1 MLVRGNRRRFLKRP
15 VPLNPGRRERQGTKH
30 GPPVAAKSV
39 SEVCVAIIPGT
50 RILLMKV
57 NPFYDAWLFLS
68 GNTDE
73 HRASGVG
80 WLLVALFLALVAA
93 SIWIAIVNWRQ
104 DPAQRT
110 NGHLATWFM
119 RVMIGVMFYQG
130 SIWKLPFPV
139 AGGFAAALRPIA
151 QYAAFGFHRWIA
163 QNIFIPL
170 LPVLDPITYFLELSF
185 GITFI
190 LGFLVRPM
198 AAIGILFVAQ
208 LWLGLYRQPE
218 EWPWLYVFLMFTLGF
233 FVVTN
238 AGKSLGL
245 DALLT
250 RLQPGPFKGE
260 GPIARLYRAVT

>member
-1 MLVRGNRRRFLKRP
+1 MPVRTRPRRPRKTRAAADCRRQSRRLSRNRS
-15 VPLNPGRRERQGTKH
+15 GREEI
-30 GPPVAAKSV
+30 SM
-39 SEVCVAIIPGT
+39 
-50 RILLMKV
+50 RI

-93 SIWIAIVNWRQ
+93 SIWIAVENWRQ
-104 DPAQRT
+104 DPSQRT
-110 NGHLATWFM
+110 AGHFATWFM

-139 AGGFAAALRPIA
+139 SGGFDASLRPIA
-151 QYAAFGFHRWIA
+151 QYAAFGFHRWVA
-163 QNIFIPL
+163 QNVFIPL
-170 LPVLDPITYFLELSF
+170 LPVLDPIVYFLELSF
-185 GITFI
+185 GIAFI

-198 AAIGILFVAQ
+198 AVIGMLFVAQ

-218 EWPWLYVFLMFTLGF
+218 EWPWLYVFLIFTLGF
-233 FVVTN
+233 FVVTS

-245 DALLT
+245 DALLA
-250 RLQPGPFKGE
+250 RSQLGPFKGE
-260 GPIARLYRAVT
+260 GLVARLYRTVAQCLLA